1 MTRVQQ
7 GTQAPEFIPSKP
19 NAILGCAP
27 AQIYAV
33 KYTNSEGRVAAC
45 LAIVFGKD
53 RDDGGPGVYIMAEQQ
68 QMIDTLTIAG
78 NTVRNGVRRELAKGT
93 PVSGGSIPDMTLTSG
108 ETASTGAKLDP
119 LKVEVG

>member
-1 MTRVQQ
+1 MSKVQQ
-7 GTQAPEFIPSKP
+7 ATQAPEYVPGKP
-19 NAILGCAP
+19 NAVLGCAP

-33 KYTNSEGRVAAC
+33 AYTNNEGRKATC

-53 RDDGGPGVYIMAEQQ
+53 KDDGGAGVYIMAEQQ

-93 PVSGGSIPDMTLTSG
+93 PVSGGSIPDLTLAPG
-108 ETASTGAKLDP
+108 ETIGNGRLDP